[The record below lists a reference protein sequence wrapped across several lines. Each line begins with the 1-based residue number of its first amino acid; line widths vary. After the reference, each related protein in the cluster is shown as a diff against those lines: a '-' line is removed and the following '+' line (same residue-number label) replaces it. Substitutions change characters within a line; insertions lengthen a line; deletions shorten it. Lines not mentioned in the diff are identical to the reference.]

1 MGEQFEKKRK
11 RIGRP
16 TKPPKA
22 GERVPLGL
30 RVTPQMKKQLERAA
44 IKNGR
49 SLSQEAE
56 FRLERSLNLSRHW
69 VMAHDDRWS
78 PVLIHKGDLL
88 IVLGGVLRN
97 YPMLPGTKATQRIIT
112 AAIEE
117 DELKLLQNYFEGA
130 PYPYDYSNEEISEAG
145 QQWVEMQID
154 LARGK

>member
-1 MGEQFEKKRK
+1 MSKQIEKKRN

-16 TKPPKA
+16 TKPPKP
-22 GERVPLGL
+22 GERVSLGL

-56 FRLERSLNLSRHW
+56 FRLERSLDLSRHW

-78 PVLIHKGDLL
+78 TVLVHKGDLL
-88 IVLGGVLRN
+88 IVLDGVPRN
-97 YPMLPGTKATQRIIT
+97 YPMLSGTKATQRIIT
-112 AAIEE
+112 VIIKE

-130 PYPYDYSNEEISEAG
+130 PFPYDSSNEELSEAG
-145 QQWVEMQID
+145 QRWVEMQID